1 MKVNGP
7 SRPTPTYQSRGI
19 PRDDGDD
26 ARPASP
32 GERVR
37 LSGQAQAIADARAP
51 ESADAAKVARL
62 RDSIQNGSFKI
73 DLDRIVDA
81 MLREE
86 S

>member
-7 SRPTPTYQSRGI
+7 SRTSPTYEPRGVVSN
-19 PRDDGDD
+19 DD
-26 ARPASP
+26 ARPANP

-37 LSGQAQAIADARAP
+37 LSGQAQALADARGP

>member
-7 SRPTPTYQSRGI
+7 SRPSATYEPRGVVSN
-19 PRDDGDD
+19 DD
-26 ARPASP
+26 ARPANP

-37 LSGQAQAIADARAP
+37 LSGQAQALADARAP
-51 ESADAAKVARL
+51 ESVDAQKVARL